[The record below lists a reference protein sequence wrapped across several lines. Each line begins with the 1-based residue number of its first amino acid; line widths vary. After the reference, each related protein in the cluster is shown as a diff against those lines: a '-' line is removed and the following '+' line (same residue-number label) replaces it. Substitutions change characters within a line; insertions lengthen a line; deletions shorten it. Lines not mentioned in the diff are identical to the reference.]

1 MLVAFLL
8 SVAKYLTKI
17 NLRRREFVWLTV
29 LGHTVHRGGEG
40 MEQACE
46 VAVVMVSI
54 ARKQREVNLVLSFSI
69 QSVPQSHPEVCLFV
83 IFKSSQVDRE
93 D

>member
-1 MLVAFLL
+1 MCAGCSSPFCGQI
-8 SVAKYLTKI
+8 SDKI

-29 LGHTVHRGGEG
+29 QRHTVHHGGEG
-40 MEQACE
+40 TGQACE

-69 QSVPQSHPEVCLFV
+69 RSVPQVTLRGVSLCDF
-83 IFKSSQVDRE
+83 
-93 D
+93 